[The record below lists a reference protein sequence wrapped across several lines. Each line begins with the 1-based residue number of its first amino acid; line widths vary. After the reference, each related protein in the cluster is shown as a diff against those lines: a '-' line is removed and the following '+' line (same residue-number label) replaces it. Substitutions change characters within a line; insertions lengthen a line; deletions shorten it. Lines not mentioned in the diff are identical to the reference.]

1 MISAVKK
8 CVSPFKNSTTFTMR
22 GLSDSKEIRALSAV
36 LQAFETM
43 AMIELG
49 VACCAAGNHVVPTT
63 VSSNMAT
70 EKKKLNGSKSMFMA
84 GKSIINGAFSSQ
96 PCLITGG

>member
-1 MISAVKK
+1 M
-8 CVSPFKNSTTFTMR
+8 SPIKDSTTYTIR

-43 AMIELG
+43 AMTELVPWG

-70 EKKKLNGSKSMFMA
+70 EKNKQTKWMFMA
-84 GKSIINGAFSSQ
+84 GK
-96 PCLITGG
+96 